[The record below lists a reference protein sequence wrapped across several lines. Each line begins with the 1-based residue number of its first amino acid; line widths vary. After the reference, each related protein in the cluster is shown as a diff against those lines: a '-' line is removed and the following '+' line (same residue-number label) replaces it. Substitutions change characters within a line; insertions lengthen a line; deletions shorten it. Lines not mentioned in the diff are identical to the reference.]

1 LPVSYSIDLQLPL
14 VYTVFSG
21 EVTDADFVEHLRSLY
36 ADPRFDSAM
45 PELVDLREVTE
56 VNVSS
61 DMIPS
66 SARWTLHSPYAR
78 RAVVAPT
85 DFLFGLSRMY
95 ESYRGE
101 MGEGQFKVFRS
112 IQPALAWLS
121 LKEEPPP
128 PSGL

>member
-1 LPVSYSIDLQLPL
+1 VPVSYSIDMQHPL

-21 EVTDADFVEHLRSLY
+21 EVTDADLLEHLRSLY

-45 PELVDLREVTE
+45 PELVDLREVTG
-56 VNVSS
+56 VSVS
-61 DMIPS
+61 PDMIPS
-66 SARWTLHSPYAR
+66 SARWPLHWPSAQ

-85 DFLFGLSRMY
+85 DLLFGLSRMY

-101 MGEGQFKVFRS
+101 AGDGQFKVFRAFP
-112 IQPALAWLS
+112 PALEWLGLS
-121 LKEEPPP
+121 QAPP